1 MGSAMKYTLL
11 ATAMVA
17 LLVAS
22 GCKSDSSYKDHER
35 TQGEEV
41 EAMEERGNTAIDAA
55 DEAEE

>member
-1 MGSAMKYTLL
+1 MKYTLL
-11 ATAMVA
+11 ATATAA

-22 GCKSDSSYKDHER
+22 GCKSESSYKEHER